1 MVINRRELPALSLYI
16 HFPWCVRKC
25 PYCDFNSH
33 QTEKHLPETAYIDAL
48 LADLENDLKL
58 LSTPRSIQSIFMGG
72 GTPSLFSPSSFS
84 RLLTGI
90 RQLLPLADPC
100 EITMEANPG
109 TFESVKFGEFRSI
122 GINRLSIG
130 IQSFSDTHLQKLG
143 RIHNSAEAMQAVNIA
158 LASGFENL
166 NLDLMFGLPNQ
177 THVEAVKDIQTAFSL
192 KPSHIS
198 FYQLTLEP
206 NTYFHKH
213 PPKLP
218 NDEKIFRMQQ
228 TVQQLLDE
236 NGYRQYEISAY
247 AQNGFQCLHNLNYWQ
262 FGDYLG
268 IGAGAHGKI
277 SLADSDKIIRVVKSR
292 NPEQYLNQPLF
303 SSNDTIAKEQLPVEF
318 LMNHLRLKT
327 GFNLTDYQRLTNL
340 NRSSLEPGLS
350 QCLAQKLLIEQQQQI
365 FCSENGWN
373 FLDDILEKFIA

>member
-213 PPKLP
+213 PPK
-218 NDEKIFRMQQ
+218 
-228 TVQQLLDE
+228 
-236 NGYRQYEISAY
+236 
-247 AQNGFQCLHNLNYWQ
+247 
-262 FGDYLG
+262 
-268 IGAGAHGKI
+268 
-277 SLADSDKIIRVVKSR
+277 
-292 NPEQYLNQPLF
+292 
-303 SSNDTIAKEQLPVEF
+303 
-318 LMNHLRLKT
+318 
-327 GFNLTDYQRLTNL
+327 
-340 NRSSLEPGLS
+340 
-350 QCLAQKLLIEQQQQI
+350 
-365 FCSENGWN
+365 
-373 FLDDILEKFIA
+373 